1 MLFAGN
7 VTKQPYMQ
15 SENFRVFKNLKDTDF
30 IMNNMFWIGVHPK
43 LNELMMDYMAEKIIE
58 FIKFE

>member
-1 MLFAGN
+1 
-7 VTKQPYMQ
+7 MQ
-15 SENFRVFKNLKDTDF
+15 SENFKVFKNLDDTDF

-43 LNELMMDYMAEKIIE
+43 LNKVMMDYMAEKIIE

>member
-1 MLFAGN
+1 
-7 VTKQPYMQ
+7 
-15 SENFRVFKNLKDTDF
+15 
-30 IMNNMFWIGVHPK
+30 MNNMFWIGVHPK